1 MKQFT
6 FIETPSHGYL
16 VVKLSEIDGLFF
28 SQYSPSR
35 KGNIYLEEDIDA
47 PRFLQILRDRGE
59 KFEIK
64 FEYREDFDPFFPT
77 TNALP
82 PLYA

>member
-16 VVKLSEIDGLFF
+16 VVKLTDIDGLFF

-59 KFEIK
+59 EFQIK
-64 FEYREDFDPFFPT
+64 TEYSEYFDPF
-77 TNALP
+77 
-82 PLYA
+82 YA